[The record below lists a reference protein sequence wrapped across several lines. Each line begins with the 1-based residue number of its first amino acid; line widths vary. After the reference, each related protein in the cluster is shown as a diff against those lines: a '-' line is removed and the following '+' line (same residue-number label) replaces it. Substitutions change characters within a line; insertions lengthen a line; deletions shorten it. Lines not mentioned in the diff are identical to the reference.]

1 MNPKLNQTPWLR
13 ICLST
18 LMLIA
23 VACNGEPKGQ
33 SGSAAPSSVGSASVP
48 TPSPVETVIPVESP
62 SPTESSTPT
71 PKLSAAKATGPKFV
85 ERYDPV
91 SQSFEKAV
99 ELEGGDSIGVA
110 EWNRLWDPNDPR
122 FKEQVGSRYSRFAG
136 DGEFSSSGE
145 VTVDR
150 PNRKKGVTRVT
161 HCSKTSGQ
169 LRRRG

>member
-1 MNPKLNQTPWLR
+1 MYLKPLNLKHCLR
-13 ICLST
+13 ISLVT
-18 LMLIA
+18 GVTALLFA
-23 VACNGEPKGQ
+23 TACNSEVKEQQG
-33 SGSAAPSSVGSASVP
+33 PSPSQP
-48 TPSPVETVIPVESP
+48 TPTPVETLSPVEGA

-71 PKLSAAKATGPKFV
+71 PEPKAAKATGPKFV
-85 ERYDPV
+85 ERYDPA

-99 ELEGGDSIGVA
+99 ELEGGDSIAVA

-136 DGEFSSSGE
+136 DGEFTSSGE